1 LKEVRDLANHMQAK
15 KRARQTVKRATRNQH
30 IRTTLRTYVKR
41 VRTTLAE
48 ANGEAAEEALKIAVK
63 HIDRSV
69 TKGILHR
76 RTASRIISRLTVA
89 VNKL

>member
-1 LKEVRDLANHMQAK
+1 MQAK
-15 KRARQTVKRATRNQH
+15 KRARQAIKRAVRNQH

-41 VRTTLAE
+41 VRASITE
-48 ANGEAAEEALKIAVK
+48 KNSDAAKEALINAVK
-63 HIDRSV
+63 QIDKSV

-76 RTASRIISRLTVA
+76 RTASRMISRLTIA

>member
-1 LKEVRDLANHMQAK
+1 MEVRDLANHMQAK
-15 KRARQTVKRATRNQH
+15 KRARQTLKRVARNQH

-41 VRTTLAE
+41 VRVNIAE
-48 ANGEAAEEALKIAVK
+48 SNGEAAKESLKIAVK
-63 HIDRSV
+63 QIDKSV